1 MSEQRGIPI
10 AEAARRLGM
19 SPDAVRMRIHRKR
32 LTGYKVA
39 GSWFV
44 VLPEANSERTSAN
57 TFEGS
62 ANERTAAPP
71 DPDMVALLERQIAI
85 LERELAQ
92 RNAELEAR
100 RESERELRILLAEQG
115 RTVAELARRLP
126 ELSSGASEATEPHEN
141 PPHEPRRTSA
151 SFTAFLSPC
160 SAHGGS
166 SGGDCEAP
174 VRNRQSDCS
183 E

>member
-32 LTGYKVA
+32 LPGYKVA

-44 VLPEANSERTSAN
+44 VLPEANSERTERTRAN
-57 TFEGS
+57 TFESS

-100 RESERELRILLAEQG
+100 QESERELRILLAEQG

-126 ELSSGASEATEPHEN
+126 ELSSGAPEATERREN
-141 PPHEPRRTSA
+141 PPHEPQDLGFVYRV
-151 SFTAFLSPC
+151 P
-160 SAHGGS
+160 
-166 SGGDCEAP
+166 EP
-174 VRNRQSDCS
+174 VQHPWWKLWQRL
-183 E
+183 

>member
-1 MSEQRGIPI
+1 
-10 AEAARRLGM
+10 
-19 SPDAVRMRIHRKR
+19 
-32 LTGYKVA
+32 
-39 GSWFV
+39 
-44 VLPEANSERTSAN
+44 
-57 TFEGS
+57 
-62 ANERTAAPP
+62 
-71 DPDMVALLERQIAI
+71 MVAFLERQIAI

-92 RNAELEAR
+92 WNAELEAR

-141 PPHEPRRTSA
+141 PPHEPAKDLGFVYRV
-151 SFTAFLSPC
+151 PEPVQP
-160 SAHGGS
+160 HGGS
-166 SGGDCEAP
+166 SGGDRKAP

>member
-1 MSEQRGIPI
+1 VVDHGDVGALAIKAWLQGV
-10 AEAARRLGM
+10 
-19 SPDAVRMRIHRKR
+19 D
-32 LTGYKVA
+32 KVV
-39 GSWFV
+39 FCK
-44 VLPEANSERTSAN
+44 E
-57 TFEGS
+57 
-62 ANERTAAPP
+62 AAPP
-71 DPDMVALLERQIAI
+71 DPDMVAFLERQIAI

-92 RNAELEAR
+92 WNAELEAR

-141 PPHEPRRTSA
+141 PPHEPAKDLGFVYRV
-151 SFTAFLSPC
+151 PEPVQP
-160 SAHGGS
+160 HGGS
-166 SGGDCEAP
+166 SGGDRKAP

>member
-32 LTGYKVA
+32 LPGYKVA

-44 VLPEANSERTSAN
+44 VLPEANSERTERTRAK
-57 TFEGS
+57 TFESS

-126 ELSSGASEATEPHEN
+126 ELSSGAPEATERREN
-141 PPHEPRRTSA
+141 PPHEPHLGFVYRV
-151 SFTAFLSPC
+151 P
-160 SAHGGS
+160 
-166 SGGDCEAP
+166 EP
-174 VRNRQSDCS
+174 VQRPWWKLWQRL
-183 E
+183 